1 MIILKRNKFLFHN
14 GTKYNCLIGKNGIRR
29 LKKEGDWCTPT
40 GKFTLGPVYYRKD
53 KINRL
58 ETKLKCFTIKKNMY
72 WEDNP
77 NSKNYNSL
85 SISNRKSNEMLYRKD
100 NIYDIIIV
108 INYNTKSVK
117 PGYGSAIF
125 IHIAE
130 NSFSPTKGCIALKKK
145 DLVSLIKKLK
155 LTDKLL
161 VTF

>member
-14 GTKYNCLIGKNGIRR
+14 GTKYSCFIGKNGIRR

-108 INYNTKSVK
+108 INYNTKPVT

-125 IHIAE
+125 IHIAK
-130 NSFSPTKGCIALKKK
+130 NSFLPTKGCIALKKK
-145 DLVSLIKKLK
+145 DLVSIIKKLR

>member
-14 GTKYNCLIGKNGIRR
+14 GAKYSCLIGKNGIRR

-58 ETKLKCFTIKKNMY
+58 ETRLKCFTIKKNMC

-100 NIYDIIIV
+100 NIYDIILVLDFNVNPIKK
-108 INYNTKSVK
+108 NK
-117 PGYGSAIF
+117 GSAIF
-125 IHIAE
+125 VHIARKK
-130 NSFSPTKGCIALKKK
+130 FLPTKGCIAIKKFELKR
-145 DLVSLIKKLK
+145 LIKYLNKDSK
-155 LTDKLL
+155 
-161 VTF
+161 VNII